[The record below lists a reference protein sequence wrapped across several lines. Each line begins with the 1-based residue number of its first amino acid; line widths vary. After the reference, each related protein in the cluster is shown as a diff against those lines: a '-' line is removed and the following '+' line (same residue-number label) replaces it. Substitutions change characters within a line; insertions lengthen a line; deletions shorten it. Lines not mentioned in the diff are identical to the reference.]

1 MVGNAGVN
9 APDEHQEVGEL
20 RGDRKCAH
28 TNVNDQN
35 RINDEEWARPEN
47 WNALG
52 IYRSALDT
60 RTIVPK
66 RNPRFGVT
74 VNLGHRNG
82 RWTLLGLSIVPL
94 GFLLLFILYTISK

>member
-1 MVGNAGVN
+1 VTVPG
-9 APDEHQEVGEL
+9 AP
-20 RGDRKCAH
+20 
-28 TNVNDQN
+28 TNVSDQN

-60 RTIVPK
+60 RSMVPK
-66 RNPRFGVT
+66 RNPRLGVT

-82 RWTLLGLSIVPL
+82 RWALLGLSIVPL
-94 GFLLLFILYTISK
+94 GFLLLFILHSVSK

>member
-1 MVGNAGVN
+1 
-9 APDEHQEVGEL
+9 
-20 RGDRKCAH
+20 
-28 TNVNDQN
+28 VNDQN

-60 RTIVPK
+60 RAIVPK
-66 RNPRFGVT
+66 RHPRFGVT

-82 RWTLLGLSIVPL
+82 RWMQSRYEIAAIDEHQDASTAAFRLDPTLHPYAIRSLSSWTAPL
-94 GFLLLFILYTISK
+94 